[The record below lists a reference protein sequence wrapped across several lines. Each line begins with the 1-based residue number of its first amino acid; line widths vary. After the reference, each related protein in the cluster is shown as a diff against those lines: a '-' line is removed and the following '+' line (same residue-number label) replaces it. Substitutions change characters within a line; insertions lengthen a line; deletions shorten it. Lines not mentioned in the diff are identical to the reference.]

1 MAIVRSFDWK
11 QLDRPSRHTEVEAT
25 ICTVVVDGEKFI
37 QIDTCGSAD
46 RAMPGK
52 VSQSLRMS
60 EQAFE
65 QLIKIGSKHF

>member
-37 QIDTCGSAD
+37 QN
-46 RAMPGK
+46 RAMLGK

>member
-25 ICTVVVDGEKFI
+25 IRTAVVDDEKFI
-37 QIDTCGSAD
+37 QN
-46 RAMPGK
+46 RAMLGK

-65 QLIKIGSKHF
+65 QLIKIGSKTSDAQTH